1 MPLDKDSNM
10 HVIRTSAQWEEREV
24 QYWAVPRG
32 CLCVELV
39 NPKLTKIKVGEGN
52 KYYSQLPY
60 IGELSDLSNY
70 YTKEETDNI
79 INNLE
84 FMSVRS
90 TQQYPNKESLP
101 KTGNDLGDVR
111 FVKSPNPKVKTDPDT
126 YLWNG
131 TEWILVG
138 NPLQEI
144 DLSKYVLKS
153 EFEPVRDRVNEM
165 YPKMH
170 DHDNKSILDRIEQ
183 PFTTD
188 DKTKLDSLKNYEPF
202 IGTDGYVTGKE
213 GLVPTPKTEDYG
225 KFLSSDGKW
234 EELNPA
240 TTEKI
245 GGIIV
250 GDNLT
255 ITEEGVLSANASID
269 DIYAEIVE
277 TAQFVRLD
285 AKPADWDEKWTRYFY
300 IDYPPIEA
308 EPEHWDPTRHYK
320 HNGMAYVP
328 GQPGDTWSS
337 TTWYDKL
344 YVGLTEDDPHTFVL
358 GKYYTATLDILSDGE
373 SLTSA
378 LSKLN
383 DAIMH
388 IRALEANAV
397 YKNELADVAFTGD
410 YDDLEDKPSINGK
423 TIDGIRSSLYYDIL
437 KTYIKTTAEWDA
449 TPLLISEDKVLYIY
463 SDYHVEEG
471 IPGCKLGDGVTPLKD
486 LPVFNPTCKVT
497 DQDIDNWNDKVGAVM
512 SEIDPDRLIL
522 YRNKGDVS

>member
-111 FVKSPNPKVKTDPDT
+111 FVKSPDPKVKTDPDT

-202 IGTDGYVTGKE
+202 VGTDGYITGKE

-225 KFLSSDGKW
+225 KYLSSDGKW
-234 EELNPA
+234 EPLNPA
-240 TTEKI
+240 TTETI

-250 GDNLT
+250 GDNLS
-255 ITEEGVLSANASID
+255 ITSDGVLSANGSID
-269 DIYAEIVE
+269 DIYTKLVDPN
-277 TAQFVRLD
+277 QFTLLHT
-285 AKPADWDEKWTRYFY
+285 KPLDWDTNWGRYFRLSY
-300 IDYPPIEA
+300 DRLEE
-308 EPEHWDPTRHYK
+308 EPMHFDPTKHYK
-320 HNGMAYVP
+320 YDGNNYIP
-328 GQPGDTWSS
+328 GTPGDTYDAYQ
-337 TTWYDKL
+337 WYDMHYNAL
-344 YVGLTEDDPHTFVL
+344 RADVEQPFYVDEF
-358 GKYYTATLDILSDGE
+358 YTGDIAPLVDGE
-373 SLTSA
+373 PLDVSFG
-378 LSKLN
+378 KIN
-383 DAIMH
+383 DAIQH
-388 IRALEANAV
+388 IRAVRQNAL
-397 YKNELADVAFTGD
+397 YINQVAPVALSGNYGD
-410 YDDLEDKPSINGK
+410 LTIKPSVNGI
-423 TIDGIRSSLYYDIL
+423 TIEGSHPSMYYNIA
-437 KTYIKTTAEWDA
+437 KTYMKTTAEWDE
-449 TPLLISEDKVLYIY
+449 TPELISENNVLYIY
-463 SDYHVEEG
+463 TDYYAEDG
-471 IPGCKLGDGVTPLKD
+471 IPGCKLGDGVTPVQD
-486 LPVFNPTCKVT
+486 LPVFNGCKVT
-497 DQDIDNWNDKVGAVM
+497 DEDIENWNDKVGAVM
-512 SEIDPDRLIL
+512 VPTDRERLFL
-522 YRNKGDVS
+522 YRNKGDVR